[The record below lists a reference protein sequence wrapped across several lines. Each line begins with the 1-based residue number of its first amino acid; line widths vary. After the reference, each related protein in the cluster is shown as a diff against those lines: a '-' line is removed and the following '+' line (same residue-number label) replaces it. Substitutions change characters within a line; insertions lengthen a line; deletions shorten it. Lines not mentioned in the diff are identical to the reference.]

1 MLSEKELERKY
12 AYNINNK
19 QKNQQIKGS
28 GNDFEK
34 INKSFYDE
42 IERTDMRLKLNKNN
56 LHNKKLNL
64 VKEMIYTNKSIPIC
78 WKKKV
83 NFPKQIMNMFIKDE
97 QFLSY
102 LGRGASTDRILNNDN
117 SNSNKKLKKNLS
129 HKNYF
134 VNKELSI
141 NKYYNENQNKSID
154 EESSEMSIG
163 NNHYKKKIFKK
174 NQFSDHEV
182 KQILE
187 NYKTNYPLKESL
199 IKELNIKKNDKKK
212 NSILS
217 KLLSEEQLNKTQKKI
232 LNPFIDINK
241 MKPEK
246 RRKLYRQGIFTNLIP
261 QNTSLTTR
269 SKSNI
274 DIKKSL
280 NEDKFISINLEKID
294 SNVLA
299 STKSFYK
306 KIEINDPIKNKY
318 LKLLKF
324 YGPYYSFCPPCNNR
338 NMEFY
343 NQLERN
349 QCFKLLDYMK
359 KEKNKNKLIES
370 HIDFSSFKFNI

>member
-42 IERTDMRLKLNKNN
+42 IERTDMRLKLNKYN
-56 LHNKKLNL
+56 LQNQKLNL
-64 VKEMIYTNKSIPIC
+64 VKEMVYTNKSIPIC
-78 WKKKV
+78 WKKKI
-83 NFPKQIMNMFIKDE
+83 NFKNQIMNMFVQDE
-97 QFLSY
+97 QFLTY
-102 LGRGASTDRILNNDN
+102 LGRGGSTERISINYNLNN
-117 SNSNKKLKKNLS
+117 NKKLKKNLS

-141 NKYYNENQNKSID
+141 NKFYNENQNKYID

-217 KLLSEEQLNKTQKKI
+217 KLLDEKLNQTQKKL
-232 LNPFIDINK
+232 LNPFSEINK

-246 RRKLYRQGIFTNLIP
+246 RRKLFRQGIFTNLIP
-261 QNTSLTTR
+261 QNISLTTR

-280 NEDKFISINLEKID
+280 NEDKFIPINLEKID
-294 SNVLA
+294 SNILA
-299 STKSFYK
+299 STKAFYK
-306 KIEINDPIKNKY
+306 KIEIKDPIKNKY

-338 NMEFY
+338 NMEFF
-343 NQLERN
+343 NQLDRS
-349 QCFKLLDYMK
+349 QCFNLLNYMK
-359 KEKNKNKLIES
+359 KENNKNKLIEN
-370 HIDFSSFKFNI
+370 HINFPSF

>member
-12 AYNINNK
+12 AYNINSK
-19 QKNQQIKGS
+19 QKTHQIKGS

-42 IERTDMRLKLNKNN
+42 IERTDMRLKLNKYN
-56 LHNKKLNL
+56 LQNQKLNL
-64 VKEMIYTNKSIPIC
+64 VKEMVYTNKSIPIC
-78 WKKKV
+78 WKKKI
-83 NFPKQIMNMFIKDE
+83 NFKNQIMNMFVQDE
-97 QFLSY
+97 QFLTY
-102 LGRGASTDRILNNDN
+102 LGRGGSTERISINYNLNN
-117 SNSNKKLKKNLS
+117 NKKLKKNLS

-141 NKYYNENQNKSID
+141 NKFYNENQNKSID

-163 NNHYKKKIFKK
+163 SNYYKKKMLKK
-174 NQFSDHEV
+174 NQFSDNEI
-182 KQILE
+182 KQILDD
-187 NYKTNYPLKESL
+187 YKTNYPLKETL
-199 IKELNIKKNDKKK
+199 KKELNIKINDKKK

-217 KLLSEEQLNKTQKKI
+217 KLLDEKLNQTQKKL
-232 LNPFIDINK
+232 LNPFSEINK

-261 QNTSLTTR
+261 QNISLTTR

-280 NEDKFISINLEKID
+280 NEDKFIPINLEKID
-294 SNVLA
+294 SNILA
-299 STKSFYK
+299 STKAFYK
-306 KIEINDPIKNKY
+306 KIEIKDPIKNKY

-338 NMEFY
+338 NMEFF
-343 NQLERN
+343 NQLDRS
-349 QCFKLLDYMK
+349 QCFNLLNYMK
-359 KEKNKNKLIES
+359 KENNKNKLIEN
-370 HIDFSSFKFNI
+370 HINFPSF